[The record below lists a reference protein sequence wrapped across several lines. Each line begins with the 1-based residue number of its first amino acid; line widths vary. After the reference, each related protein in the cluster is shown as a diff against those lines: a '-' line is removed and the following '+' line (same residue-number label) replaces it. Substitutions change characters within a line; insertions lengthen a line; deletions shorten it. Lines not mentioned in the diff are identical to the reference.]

1 MLANK
6 GRPKNNKKKG
16 FRKKKSK
23 LIPLWSINLSQN
35 KRLRTPT
42 CLEEK
47 EKGKQRKNLIKM
59 TGTIT
64 GKRKMNMANWL
75 QRPRN
80 RVNKSQF
87 STSRL
92 KRSL

>member
-47 EKGKQRKNLIKM
+47 EKGKQRKNSIKM
-59 TGTIT
+59 TGIIM
-64 GKRKMNMANWL
+64 GKRRIMN
-75 QRPRN
+75 
-80 RVNKSQF
+80 
-87 STSRL
+87 L
-92 KRSL
+92 KN